1 MCNIQHLSHSIS
13 HIPQLG
19 EPQVEIEIDDIPA
32 DEIHKGEPSAPR
44 EAPIPSTPIDF
55 SVLHGQMDRMAL
67 EMREMRATQAEIL
80 DR

>member
-1 MCNIQHLSHSIS
+1 MSKR
-13 HIPQLG
+13 
-19 EPQVEIEIDDIPA
+19 QVKMDIDDAPA
-32 DEIHKGEPSAPR
+32 AKMHEGEPSAPR